1 MTSRSIV
8 ALNNFSIEAIKDFM
22 AQMADPICALHTS
35 THVLL
40 FSLFLLKVVGG
51 LETIAAVTGWY
62 EKRPRSLP
70 EIQEDIKW
78 CENNHGI
85 YLFLICW
92 IYLFF
97 KSFYHNYN

>member
-22 AQMADPICALHTS
+22 AQMADPICALYTS

-78 CENNHGI
+78 CENNHGNKNSCNLPFFDLLD
-85 YLFLICW
+85 LFI
-92 IYLFF
+92 F
-97 KSFYHNYN
+97 